1 MTRHLPEDE
10 ENTRNRLNGDDRCE
24 IPSWLG
30 HKTQRG
36 AVIDHLLL
44 CGATVEEMME
54 KSGAGTRGSVHG
66 HLSHLRAKA
75 PDGHGLPVRYDRDSE
90 SYYFDFDQ

>member
-10 ENTRNRLNGDDRCE
+10 ENTRNRLNGDDRIE
-24 IPSWLG
+24 IPSWLR
-30 HKTQRG
+30 HRNRRG
-36 AVIDHLLL
+36 AIIDHLLL
-44 CGATVEEMME
+44 HGATVEEMMAE
-54 KSGAGTRGSVHG
+54 SGFDRRSVHD

>member
-1 MTRHLPEDE
+1 MSDSFHGR
-10 ENTRNRLNGDDRCE
+10 NTVLLQTHFILE
-24 IPSWLG
+24 
-30 HKTQRG
+30 KT
-36 AVIDHLLL
+36 
-44 CGATVEEMME
+44 EEMME